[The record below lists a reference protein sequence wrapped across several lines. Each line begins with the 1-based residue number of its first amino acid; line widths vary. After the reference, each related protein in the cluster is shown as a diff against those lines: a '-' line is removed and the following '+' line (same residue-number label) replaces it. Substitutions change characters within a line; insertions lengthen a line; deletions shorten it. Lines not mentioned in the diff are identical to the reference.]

1 MPENHY
7 VQIIHGTWN
16 PPSTQEP
23 RWHQSS
29 STDPNNFAARLDALF
44 GQYGMSGAVWRKWQ
58 EGEASFAWSGANQ
71 HADRIEA
78 GDRLFQTWLD
88 LLEHDPA
95 ARIHIVAHSHGANV
109 TLRALERYLEYL
121 SSQAA
126 RVFNR
131 VLNACLH
138 AEPSKAITIALAE
151 MFGEHATVIHDQS
164 RNSLDELQKLGSYLH
179 RSGRN
184 LKRKE
189 WHRIDRGDSV
199 WFDHFPEHV
208 TTLRRSTWLQFRK
221 AWVGSRGTN
230 RIGALVFLGAPFFR
244 KVWKLTTW
252 WSPAN
257 VVRIIVDAIVSVF
270 LGVSF
275 AYVVETV
282 LFSVLWLL
290 LSPFTFIFG
299 YGSFYHPGVN
309 PFEWPPLLQ
318 VVVGGFAF
326 LFTWGFF
333 LECLKRTHRAINLYF
348 DEERLGRSPIDGDN
362 VPFDTLVIHAEMLD
376 EVVLGFSAEPLV
388 YGALRPQIHTVLYGR
403 ALFNWPRFPSGYEAH
418 AWDWISA
425 YLGSMGS
432 SRPHSYAIPA
442 GCLDLGTVYS
452 EKAHTTDFVS
462 NIRPAS

>member
-29 STDPNNFAARLDALF
+29 STDSNNFAARLDALL

-78 GDRLFQTWLD
+78 GDRLFKTWLD

-126 RVFNR
+126 LVFNR

-151 MFGEHATVIHDQS
+151 MFGEHATVIHEQS
-164 RNSLDELQKLGSYLH
+164 RHILDELQKLGSYLH

-184 LKRKE
+184 LKPKDWR
-189 WHRIDRGDSV
+189 RIERGDSV
-199 WFDHFPEHV
+199 WFDRFPDDMRP
-208 TTLRRSTWLQFRK
+208 LRIPDDMTPLRTVRTSTWVEFRK
-221 AWVGSRGTN
+221 AWIGSRGTN

-244 KVWKLTTW
+244 KVWKLTNW

-257 VVRIIVDAIVSVF
+257 IIRIIVDAIVSVF
-270 LGVSF
+270 LGVF
-275 AYVVETV
+275 IAYAF
-282 LFSVLWLL
+282 FSVLWLL

-299 YGSFYHPGVN
+299 YGSLYN
-309 PFEWPPLLQ
+309 PNPLEWPLWLQ
-318 VVVGGFAF
+318 VVVGVFAF
-326 LFTWGFF
+326 WLTVAFF
-333 LECLKRTHRAINLYF
+333 LEFLKAIHRAINLYF

-388 YGALRPQIHTVLYGR
+388 YGALRPQMHAVLYGR
-403 ALFNWPRFPSGYEAH
+403 ALFNWPRFPSGFKAH
-418 AWDWISA
+418 AWDWIST
-425 YLGSMGS
+425 YLGSILWALVALILMPFRPIAWIWERYMAKS
-432 SRPHSYAIPA
+432 SY
-442 GCLDLGTVYS
+442 
-452 EKAHTTDFVS
+452 
-462 NIRPAS
+462 N

>member
-16 PPSTQEP
+16 PPSTREP

-29 STDPNNFAARLDALF
+29 STDPNNFAARLDALL

-78 GDRLFQTWLD
+78 GDRLFKTWLD

-151 MFGEHATVIHDQS
+151 MFGEHATVIHEQS
-164 RNSLDELQKLGSYLH
+164 RNGLDELQKLGSYLH

-184 LKRKE
+184 LKPKDWR
-189 WHRIDRGDSV
+189 RIERGDSV
-199 WFDHFPEHV
+199 WFDRFPDDMRPLRIPDDM
-208 TTLRRSTWLQFRK
+208 TPLRTLRTSTWVQFRK
-221 AWVGSRGTN
+221 AWLGSRGTN

-244 KVWKLTTW
+244 KVWKLTNW

-257 VVRIIVDAIVSVF
+257 IIRIIVDAMVSVF
-270 LGVSF
+270 LGVF
-275 AYVVETV
+275 IACAF
-282 LFSVLWLL
+282 FSIVWLL
-290 LSPFTFIFG
+290 LSPFPFIFG
-299 YGSFYHPGVN
+299 YGSLYNPN
-309 PFEWPPLLQ
+309 PFEWPL
-318 VVVGGFAF
+318 
-326 LFTWGFF
+326 
-333 LECLKRTHRAINLYF
+333 
-348 DEERLGRSPIDGDN
+348 
-362 VPFDTLVIHAEMLD
+362 
-376 EVVLGFSAEPLV
+376 
-388 YGALRPQIHTVLYGR
+388 
-403 ALFNWPRFPSGYEAH
+403 
-418 AWDWISA
+418 
-425 YLGSMGS
+425 
-432 SRPHSYAIPA
+432 
-442 GCLDLGTVYS
+442 
-452 EKAHTTDFVS
+452 
-462 NIRPAS
+462 